1 MPLCVAWLY
10 SIVAAGIDAA
20 AVRLLSPGEDSGA
33 SVLCAPP
40 LLQPVLGCGCRV
52 RAHSHDVAVPLS
64 LRGGEGDGEEGEEE
78 EDEEDYERLR
88 EMKLR
93 KNQVDDVEKDALIQ
107 CIYPNTPKK
116 IPTPTITPPPPP
128 CPLSVSPPKTQSAR
142 ASVKEG
148 ERAHT

>member
-1 MPLCVAWLY
+1 MRRASSLPLCVAWLY

-93 KNQVDDVEKDALIQ
+93 KNQVDDVEKDTLIQ
-107 CIYPNTPKK
+107 F
-116 IPTPTITPPPPP
+116 
-128 CPLSVSPPKTQSAR
+128 LGFRV
-142 ASVKEG
+142 
-148 ERAHT
+148 